1 MIPSANFIALY
12 EFTQFVFLLWILN
25 VISWRLGLNY
35 TPPDLVFDTFCFYY
49 KKPDVFNIFIIYFL
63 HIRDL
68 HFLYKIW
75 EQSSCYDPV
84 MLLTV
89 TKESP
94 CVVDPHMYTL
104 LSCSPLVNLYYLESV
119 DLSNLPTLT
128 QADKN
133 KKDAGFIHS
142 HSFVQSTGNIG
153 SFHNWLFYETRLEDI
168 NLDKNRMQKIF
179 HWWRLRHK
187 TTAIIVIRDIRPWGK
202 R

>member
-1 MIPSANFIALY
+1 MGAVFMLWPGYVTDRYKGITLCSRPAYVYVIELQSIGQFIL
-12 EFTQFVFLLWILN
+12 
-25 VISWRLGLNY
+25 
-35 TPPDLVFDTFCFYY
+35 
-49 KKPDVFNIFIIYFL
+49 
-63 HIRDL
+63 
-68 HFLYKIW
+68 
-75 EQSSCYDPV
+75 
-84 MLLTV
+84 
-89 TKESP
+89 
-94 CVVDPHMYTL
+94 
-104 LSCSPLVNLYYLESV
+104 LESV

-187 TTAIIVIRDIRPWGK
+187 TTAIIVMRHTSLGK
-202 R
+202 ALVNIHFYT